1 MKAIISTITIVIFL
15 SGSFNSARAQDGNGA
30 IIAAGIGVAVL
41 SGIGFLYSVIYDI
54 GKAPASARKYN
65 ESHYGAFPLKSE
77 PTRVADNIFG
87 QPQFSRDALV
97 NNYSPLLSSNY
108 AAKPQGQEKS
118 PQSALYW
125 SLGATLIPVS
135 IGLGGLAIPDSNTKS
150 RIAIL
155 GFSSGLIIGPSAGH
169 WYAQQHSRGWKSL
182 ALRAGLAA
190 LGIAS
195 FYLAYA
201 ATGSSSS

>member
-1 MKAIISTITIVIFL
+1 MRAILSAITIIIL
-15 SGSFNSARAQDGNGA
+15 LAGSFNSARASDGNSA
-30 IIAAGIGVAVL
+30 IAAAGIGVAVL

-77 PTRVADNIFG
+77 PTRVAGNIFG

-97 NNYSPLLSSNY
+97 RNNSPVLSSNY
-108 AAKPQGQEKS
+108 TAKPQRQEKS

-150 RIAIL
+150 RVAIL

-169 WYAQQHSRGWKSL
+169 WYAQQHSRGWESF

-195 FYLAYA
+195 FYVAYA
-201 ATGSSSS
+201 ATGTSSS